1 MKHLR
6 LLTLLAGALL
16 LGAPA
21 GATTYQGF
29 LDGLQER
36 PNPNASPATGFVTL
50 TLTGTI
56 LTVDLNWTGLVGGP
70 ATAGHIHCCTTP
82 ANAIGVAVGFP
93 NLAPATSGVF
103 LQDFNLLDPTVYNAA
118 FLTANGGTAAG
129 ASAALIAGLDAGLA
143 YVNVHNDTFRG
154 GEIRANLAAVPEP
167 ASVGLCA
174 AGLAGLIAV
183 ARRRRKN
190 AA

>member
-56 LTVDLNWTGLVGGP
+56 LTVDLN
-70 ATAGHIHCCTTP
+70 
-82 ANAIGVAVGFP
+82 
-93 NLAPATSGVF
+93 
-103 LQDFNLLDPTVYNAA
+103 
-118 FLTANGGTAAG
+118 
-129 ASAALIAGLDAGLA
+129 
-143 YVNVHNDTFRG
+143 
-154 GEIRANLAAVPEP
+154 
-167 ASVGLCA
+167 
-174 AGLAGLIAV
+174 
-183 ARRRRKN
+183 
-190 AA
+190 